1 MSSSAAR
8 KRKQY
13 RKKKLIDELRGEI
26 SELKRE
32 LEEKEKRNPSSL
44 VKENHAYFRNAVKEE
59 LSKFDWSGKNV
70 NVRAGDFSE
79 SDMRDMDLEGMTA
92 TDAVFRGTDL
102 KGAKLDRAKLDGADF
117 TDAHFDRFTS
127 FRGSNIKGAI
137 FSLESLPLLFKIGL
151 KGDNSYKVSFKDK
164 GSYTVQN
171 IDTFMKVVKMKFE
184 QLLKLSERL
193 EKDEKDQLK
202 KAVQNA
208 LIESYGREDGIF
220 RFRQMLSQG
229 GRLDV
234 DAIPADM
241 SFDPNLDF
249 KFDFKRRGKSIT
261 KEFQRL
267 KRLQIPPELLAYY
280 SISVT
285 MLKVEKIMTKGLER
299 EKIRSKSQSRGWKDY
314 VPFL

>member
-1 MSSSAAR
+1 MSSAAR

-13 RKKKLIDELRGEI
+13 QKRKLIDQLRGEI

-59 LSKFDWSGKNV
+59 LSKYDWSGKKV

-79 SDMRDMDLEGMTA
+79 SDMRDMDLEGMIA

-102 KGAKLDRAKLDGADF
+102 KGAKLDGAKLEGADF
-117 TDAHFDRFTS
+117 TDADFDRFTS
-127 FRGSNIKGAI
+127 FRGSNVKGAI
-137 FSLESLPLLFKIGL
+137 FSLESLPLLFEIGL
-151 KGDNSYKVSFKDK
+151 KGDESYNVSFKDK

-171 IDTFMKVVKMKFE
+171 IAIFMKVVKMKFE
-184 QLLKLSERL
+184 QLLTLTEEL
-193 EKDEKDQLK
+193 QKDEGDQLK
-202 KAVQNA
+202 KAIRNA
-208 LIESYGREDGIF
+208 FIESYGREDGVF
-220 RFRQMLSQG
+220 RFRKMLIQG
-229 GRLDV
+229 GRLNIG
-234 DAIPADM
+234 AIPADV
-241 SFDPNLDF
+241 SFDPNVDF
-249 KFDFKRRGKSIT
+249 KFDFKRRGKAIT

-267 KRLQIPPELLAYY
+267 KRMRIPAELLAHY
-280 SISVT
+280 SISVL
-285 MLKVEKIMTKGLER
+285 MLKIEKAMTKGFAR